1 MIRSLSLIRLQAEQ
15 VSLSYKARRRWSLVI
30 LLIGLPLYIVVAVTL
45 VNWLERPPILVE
57 LFIYIALGVI
67 WALPFRRVFLGVG
80 QSAPTEDS
88 NASATNAPPTDQSPP
103 KS

>member
-1 MIRSLSLIRLQAEQ
+1 MIRSLSLIRLQAKQ
-15 VSLSYKARRRWSLVI
+15 VGLSYKARRRWSLVI

-67 WALPFRRVFLGVG
+67 
-80 QSAPTEDS
+80 
-88 NASATNAPPTDQSPP
+88 
-103 KS
+103 